1 MEAAGAVFLVAA
13 GYAADVHSDPVECG
27 SAGHYWTES
36 FYQDEYHYYYL
47 QFFARTPTNEGG
59 GIVTEW
65 NGIWY
70 MRQSVRLFYY

>member
-13 GYAADVHSDPVECG
+13 GYADNSNTYEYG

-47 QFFARTPTNEGG
+47 QFFEGG
-59 GIVTEW
+59 IETEW
-65 NGIWY
+65 NGY
-70 MRQSVRLFYY
+70 RFLRQSVRLFYY